1 MFTYFLR
8 RLIITIP
15 ILIGVTMINF
25 AIMNLAPGDPVT
37 AMLDPEQMA
46 LLGPEW
52 VERQKVE
59 LGLDKPAPV
68 RYVLWLREAAR
79 GNLGYSL
86 VDRRQVAEKLAE
98 RIGPTLRLMVT
109 ALLIALTVAIPVG
122 IISAVYQYSVTD
134 YIANLAGLAMISV
147 PGFFIGMASIYLF
160 ALKLKWVPTAGMM
173 TIGGE
178 GGLGD
183 ALHHLVLPALVLGL
197 AEAGPLIRYTRSSM
211 LEVIHEPY
219 VSMARAKGLP
229 NRVVLVRHAL
239 RNALIPLITIVA
251 LQFPMLVGGAVIIE
265 AMFAWPGMGSLAI
278 TSIFARDYTVIMA
291 INLVSALAIVLSSL
305 IADFLYAVV
314 DPRVRYG

>member
-1 MFTYFLR
+1 MFAYFLR
-8 RLIITIP
+8 RLIITMP

-68 RYVLWLREAAR
+68 RYVLWLGEAAR

-98 RIGPTLRLMVT
+98 RIGPTLRLMVS

-134 YIANLAGLAMISV
+134 YIANLTGLAMISI
-147 PGFFIGMASIYLF
+147 PGFFIGMASIYIF

-197 AEAGPLIRYTRSSM
+197 AEAGPLIRYTRASM

-251 LQFPMLVGGAVIIE
+251 LQFPMLVGGA
-265 AMFAWPGMGSLAI
+265 W
-278 TSIFARDYTVIMA
+278 AR
-291 INLVSALAIVLSSL
+291 
-305 IADFLYAVV
+305 
-314 DPRVRYG
+314 

>member
-1 MFTYFLR
+1 MFAYFLR
-8 RLIITIP
+8 RLIITMP

-68 RYVLWLREAAR
+68 RYVLWLGEAAR

-98 RIGPTLRLMVT
+98 RIGPTLRLMVS

-134 YIANLAGLAMISV
+134 YIANLTGLAMISI
-147 PGFFIGMASIYLF
+147 PGFFIGMASIYIF

-197 AEAGPLIRYTRSSM
+197 AEAGPLIRYTRASM

-239 RNALIPLITIVA
+239 RNALIPLTTIVA

-291 INLVSALAIVLSSL
+291 INLMGALAIVLSSL

>member
-1 MFTYFLR
+1 MFAYFLR
-8 RLIITIP
+8 RLIITMP

-68 RYVLWLREAAR
+68 RYVLWLGEAAR

-98 RIGPTLRLMVT
+98 RIGPTLRLMVS

-134 YIANLAGLAMISV
+134 YIANLTGLAMISI
-147 PGFFIGMASIYLF
+147 PGFFIGMASIYIF

-197 AEAGPLIRYTRSSM
+197 AEAGPLIRYTRASM

-229 NRVVLVRHAL
+229 NRVVPVRHAL

-291 INLVSALAIVLSSL
+291 INLMGALAIVLSSL